1 MSIDSTP
8 DSRTANKTV
17 VQRLYHLINTK
28 EFDKFGTVLANAF
41 VDRSNG
47 SNGPEGMAAAAANLH
62 RAYADLRIELLQ
74 IIAESDLVVVQ
85 WRETGR
91 HVGQFF
97 NLKPTN
103 KPFEAKG
110 INVYRVKDERIV
122 ESWLGIDPSTIRA
135 QQLAQ
140 QELAGS
146 SD

>member
-1 MSIDSTP
+1 MNMATTIDQVTS
-8 DSRTANKTV
+8 NKTV
-17 VQRLYHLINTK
+17 VQRLYDLINSK
-28 EFDKFGTVLANAF
+28 DFDQFGTVIANAF

-62 RAYADLRIELLQ
+62 RAYADLRIEP
-74 IIAESDLVVVQ
+74 
-85 WRETGR
+85 

-140 QELAGS
+140 QELAGPA
-146 SD
+146 D

>member
-1 MSIDSTP
+1 MNMATTIDQVTS
-8 DSRTANKTV
+8 NKTV
-17 VQRLYHLINTK
+17 VQRLYDLINSK
-28 EFDKFGTVLANAF
+28 DFDQFGTVIANAF

-74 IIAESDLVVVQ
+74 IIGESDLVVAQ

-140 QELAGS
+140 QELAGPA
-146 SD
+146 D

>member
-1 MSIDSTP
+1 MATTIDQL
-8 DSRTANKTV
+8 TANKSV
-17 VQRLYHLINTK
+17 VQRFYDLMNAK
-28 EFDKFGTVLANAF
+28 EFDQFGSIIANTC

-62 RAYADLRIELLQ
+62 RAYADLRIELVQ
-74 IIAESDLVVVQ
+74 VIAESDLVVVQ

-103 KPFEAKG
+103 KQFEAKG
-110 INVYRVKDERIV
+110 INVYRVRDERIV

-146 SD
+146 TD